1 MVTVG
6 VLTGIGGTLDQFFP
20 ELCAHWRESGL
31 QVVSAA
37 SNQSRLVGHTI
48 LPSVSRRP
56 QLRNLAAPREIRR
69 WVADSSV
76 DVILTNTA
84 VVSFLARIRP
94 QPCPVVYFCHG
105 LHWDTG
111 HRVSEKVWQAMEL
124 AALKRTSGVIV
135 INDDD
140 EEWFTRHAPRLPRLR
155 LPSGVGLDV
164 NSFPRSPMPSG
175 QHVRLLWAGEFSD
188 RKRPLLAVEVLSR
201 TRARGVDASL
211 VMCGSGPLMHETQ
224 ALVERENLTEHVQLA
239 GQQADIASWI
249 RKSNALLLTSRWE
262 GLPRIGLEAIAVG
275 RPVLAFDV
283 KGTRSLDGVV
293 LAPNADP
300 DSLAGMIAAMLP
312 SNEEL
317 PPVPVSL
324 GSAWVADEIR
334 AFVEPIAHA
343 RN

>member
-6 VLTGIGGTLDQFFP
+6 VLTGIGETLDQFFP
-20 ELCAHWRESGL
+20 ELIAHWREAGL

-37 SNQSRLVGHTI
+37 SNQSQLADHTI
-48 LPSVSRRP
+48 LPSLSRRP
-56 QLRNLAAPREIRR
+56 QLRNLAAPYELRR
-69 WVADSSV
+69 WIV
-76 DVILTNTA
+76 DTSANVVLTNTA

-140 EEWFTRHAPRLPRLR
+140 EEWFTRHAPRVPRLR

-164 NSFPRSPMPSG
+164 DSFPRSPTPAG
-175 QHVRLLWAGEFSD
+175 QHVQLLWAGEFSD
-188 RKRPLLAVEVLSR
+188 RKRPLLAIEVLAKM
-201 TRARGVDASL
+201 RAQGVDASL

-224 ALVERENLTEHVQLA
+224 ALIDRENLAGYVQLA
-239 GQQADIASWI
+239 GQQTDIASWI
-249 RKSNALLLTSRWE
+249 TKSHALLLTSRWE

-275 RPVLAFDV
+275 RPVFAFDV

-300 DSLAGMIAAMLP
+300 QALAGMIAERLP
-312 SNEEL
+312 GNEEL
-317 PPVPVSL
+317 APVPVSL
-324 GSAWVADEIR
+324 GSGWVADEIR
-334 AFVEPIAHA
+334 AFIEPIAHA
-343 RN
+343 VK